1 MANNPEQ
8 LTKSLLE
15 GSVPA
20 LARVLSLIEDG
31 GARGQQCLKLLYP
44 HTGNIRVIGV
54 TGSPG
59 AGKSTLVNGLA
70 EELVK
75 GGKRVAIL
83 AVDPSSP
90 YSGGAI
96 LGDRIRMSS
105 AASDS
110 GIFIRSMATRG
121 ALGGLAPNAAE
132 SIFALDAAGFDYV
145 ILETV
150 GVGQAEVEIVGLADT
165 VVLVLVPGMGDGVQA
180 LKAGIIEIADIYA
193 INKSDFDGV
202 EKLVKELRTVMS
214 LAENVEWEQP
224 LVKVIATE
232 KKGIADLV
240 EKIAVHQKWSEESG
254 EAQKRRGRFVG
265 EVVEKRLGE
274 RLFSHAKD
282 RLSSD
287 GELDRALQQVSTREI
302 DPVAA
307 VERLMKSLNIN

>member
-8 LTKSLLE
+8 LVKSLLQ

-31 GARGQQCLKLLYP
+31 GSRGQQCLKLLYP
-44 HTGNIRVIGV
+44 HTGNIGVIGV

-75 GGKRVAIL
+75 EGKRVAIL
-83 AVDPSSP
+83 AIDPSSP

-132 SIFALDAAGFDYV
+132 SIFAMDAAGFDYV

-180 LKAGIIEIADIYA
+180 LKAGIIEIADI
-193 INKSDFDGV
+193 
-202 EKLVKELRTVMS
+202 LS
-214 LAENVEWEQP
+214 L
-224 LVKVIATE
+224 IH
-232 KKGIADLV
+232 I
-240 EKIAVHQKWSEESG
+240 SEP
-254 EAQKRRGRFVG
+254 
-265 EVVEKRLGE
+265 
-274 RLFSHAKD
+274 
-282 RLSSD
+282 
-287 GELDRALQQVSTREI
+287 TR
-302 DPVAA
+302 PY
-307 VERLMKSLNIN
+307 

>member
-8 LTKSLLE
+8 LIKSLLE
-15 GSVPA
+15 GSVSA

-31 GARGQQCLKLLYP
+31 GSRGQQCLKLLYP
-44 HTGNIRVIGV
+44 HTGNIKVIGV

-83 AVDPSSP
+83 AIDPSSP

-132 SIFALDAAGFDYV
+132 SIFAMDAAGFDYV

-224 LVKVIATE
+224 LVKVVATE
-232 KKGIADLV
+232 KKGIPELV
-240 EKIAVHQKWSEESG
+240 EQIGVHQKWAEESG
-254 EAQKRRGRFVG
+254 EAQKRRNRFVA
-265 EVVEKRLGE
+265 EVLEKRLGE
-274 RLFSHAKD
+274 KLFSIARS
-282 RLSSD
+282 RLDSS
-287 GELDRALQQVSTREI
+287 GEFEKALSAVNSREN

-307 VERLMKSLNIN
+307 VDSLIKFLKI

>member
-8 LTKSLLE
+8 LVKSLLD
-15 GSVPA
+15 GSMPA
-20 LARVLSLIEDG
+20 LARVLSLIEEG
-31 GARGQQCLKLLYP
+31 GERGQACLRLLYP
-44 HTGNIRVIGV
+44 STGNIRVTGV

-70 EELVK
+70 EELVAQGSK
-75 GGKRVAIL
+75 VAIL

-90 YSGGAI
+90 FSGGAI

-105 AASDS
+105 AATNS

-121 ALGGLAPNAAE
+121 ALGGLANNAAE
-132 SIFALDAAGFDYV
+132 AIFAIDAAGYDHV
-145 ILETV
+145 IVETV
-150 GVGQAEVEIVGLADT
+150 GVGQAEVEIVGLADS

-214 LAENVEWEQP
+214 LAENVQWEQP
-224 LVKVIATE
+224 IVKVIATE
-232 KKGIADLV
+232 RKGIPELV
-240 EKIAVHQKWSEESG
+240 QKLDSHRAWSEESG
-254 EAQKRRGRFVG
+254 EAGRRKSRFVQ
-265 EVVEKRLGE
+265 EVIEKRLGE
-274 RLFSHAKD
+274 RLFSIARSKLD
-282 RLSSD
+282 SSGEFEKVLS
-287 GELDRALQQVSTREI
+287 AVSSRKE

-307 VERLMKSLNIN
+307 VENLIKSLKI